1 MTIEEMSVQL
11 AKRRMR
17 TLEERVARLKGYLN
31 AAIKEGEDNIAER
44 LEATIAD
51 DELLMS
57 ELQEVIDG
65 RS

>member
-1 MTIEEMSVQL
+1 MTIEEMSVGL

-17 TLEERVARLKGYLN
+17 TLEERVAKLKGYLN
-31 AAIKEGEDNIAER
+31 AALKEGEADIAER
-44 LEATIAD
+44 LENIIAD

-65 RS
+65 RG

>member
-1 MTIEEMSVQL
+1 MTIEEMSVGL

-17 TLEERVARLKGYLN
+17 TLEERVAKLKGYLG
-31 AAIKEGEDNIAER
+31 AALKEGEADIAER
-44 LEATIAD
+44 LENIIAD

-65 RS
+65 RN

>member
-1 MTIEEMSVQL
+1 MTIEEMSVEL

-17 TLEERVARLKGYLN
+17 TLEERVAKLKGYLN
-31 AAIKEGEDNIAER
+31 AAIKEGEDKIAER
-44 LEATIAD
+44 LENIIAD
-51 DELLMS
+51 DELLMT

>member
-17 TLEERVARLKGYLN
+17 TLEERVAKLKGYLN
-31 AAIKEGEDNIAER
+31 AAIKEGEDQIAER
-44 LEATIAD
+44 LENTIAD
-51 DELLMS
+51 DELLMT
-57 ELQEVIDG
+57 ELQEVING